1 VNAAGPAWIRSRFRA
16 RSDGRL
22 RAAVFL
28 GRDGRLW
35 RKARDGDNVAVPK
48 STVPQPV
55 NRSVFLVG
63 PMGAGK
69 TAVGRALAR
78 RLGLP
83 FADSDAEVESR
94 TGVDIAYIFERE
106 GEEGFRIR
114 ERDVIDALTRT
125 AGIVLATGGGA
136 ILLPE
141 NRERLAARG
150 TVVYLDTT
158 VEQQLERTRRGRHRP
173 LLAAADRRAK
183 LEELAGTRDPLYR
196 SIAAI
201 TIRTDGRVPAAVASA
216 IARALEQA
224 GNA

>member
-1 VNAAGPAWIRSRFRA
+1 M
-16 RSDGRL
+16 
-22 RAAVFL
+22 
-28 GRDGRLW
+28 
-35 RKARDGDNVAVPK
+35 K
-48 STVPQPV
+48 
-55 NRSVFLVG
+55 RSVFLIG
-63 PMGAGK
+63 PMGSGK

-114 ERDVIDALTRT
+114 EREVIDTLTAT

-136 ILLPE
+136 VLLPE

-150 TVVYLDTT
+150 TVVFLDTT
-158 VEQQLERTRRGRHRP
+158 IEQQLERTRKSRHRP
-173 LLAAADRRAK
+173 LLAGLDRRAR
-183 LEELAGTRDPLYR
+183 LEELALLRNPLYR

-201 TIRTDGRVPAAVASA
+201 TIRTDGRPPAAVAGE
-216 IARALEQA
+216 IARALGDA
-224 GNA
+224 